1 MIEYIVGF
9 FSGILSWYL
18 LIGLCVF
25 GVISEYNERRT
36 LGVIFA
42 VATAFSAISFFNISV
57 RDSIVISIGYFVI
70 GVIWSFWRYRVFLVS
85 RIEHI
90 NTCYADN
97 SETMR
102 QNKIMEL
109 APKYMVGTL
118 VVWIV
123 VWPFSFIGNII
134 SDFVSVVIIKTY
146 MKVYSSSVKKI
157 CGESNI
163 NVTSYKY

>member
-42 VATAFSAISFFNISV
+42 VATAFSVISFFNISV

-97 SETMR
+97 SEQMR
-102 QNKIMEL
+102 QTKMGEL

-118 VVWIV
+118 VAWIV
-123 VWPFSFIGNII
+123 AWPFSFIGNII

-157 CGESNI
+157 CVKNDI
-163 NVTSYKY
+163 NYR

>member
-42 VATAFSAISFFNISV
+42 VATAFSAISFFNISF
-57 RDSIVISIGYFVI
+57 RDAIMISIGYFVI
-70 GVIWSFWRYRVFLVS
+70 GVLWSFWRYRVFLVS
-85 RIEHI
+85 RFENI
-90 NTCYADN
+90 NKSYSDN
-97 SETMR
+97 SEQMR
-102 QNKIMEL
+102 QTKMGEL

-118 VVWIV
+118 VAWIV
-123 VWPFSFIGNII
+123 AWPFSFIGNII

-157 CGESNI
+157 CVKNDI
-163 NVTSYKY
+163 NYR

>member
-18 LIGLCVF
+18 LIGLFVF
-25 GVISEYNERRT
+25 GVISEINEHRT
-36 LGVIFA
+36 FGVIFA
-42 VATAFSAISFFNISV
+42 VVTSISAISFFNISF
-57 RDSIVISIGYFVI
+57 RDAIAISIGYFVI
-70 GVIWSFWRYRVFLVS
+70 GVLWSFWRYRVFLVS
-85 RIEHI
+85 RLENI
-90 NTCYADN
+90 NKSYSNN
-97 SETMR
+97 SEQMR
-102 QNKIMEL
+102 QNKMLEL

-118 VVWIV
+118 VTWIL
-123 VWPFSFIGNII
+123 VWPFSFIGNVI